1 MVNQSGYVKVVT
13 ILCQKIKM
21 SMQAQLKTVELCPKF
36 SEMDRV
42 CPIELILI
50 SEIVPYMFIVVK
62 TKEAQ
67 HGPKEHCILMPKD
80 LKNIQVILPR
90 SCDEEYSIYL
100 ASD

>member
-1 MVNQSGYVKVVT
+1 
-13 ILCQKIKM
+13 
-21 SMQAQLKTVELCPKF
+21 MQAQLKTVELCPKF

-62 TKEAQ
+62 TKEVQ
-67 HGPKEHCILMPKD
+67 HGPKEHCILMPTD
-80 LKNIQVILPR
+80 LENIQVILPR